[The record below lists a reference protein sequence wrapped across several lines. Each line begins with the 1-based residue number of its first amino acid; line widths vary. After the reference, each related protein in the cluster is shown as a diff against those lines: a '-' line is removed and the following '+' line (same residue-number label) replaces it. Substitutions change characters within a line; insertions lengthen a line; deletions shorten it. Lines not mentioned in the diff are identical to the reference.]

1 MTRKWRLVRTAFIIV
16 GVWLVIEI
24 AQNIGRLLLGRC
36 PQVRR
41 WFVMVTPQ
49 RSIRINEELWRKA
62 KEKAESEGKNISE
75 VIVAYL
81 KDYA

>member
-1 MTRKWRLVRTAFIIV
+1 MVDRF
-16 GVWLVIEI
+16 
-24 AQNIGRLLLGRC
+24 NILLGRC
-36 PQVRR
+36 GQVRR
-41 WFVMVTPQ
+41 WVVMVTPQ

-62 KEKAESEGKNISE
+62 KEKAKSEGKNISE

>member
-1 MTRKWRLVRTAFIIV
+1 
-16 GVWLVIEI
+16 
-24 AQNIGRLLLGRC
+24 
-36 PQVRR
+36 
-41 WFVMVTPQ
+41 MVTPQ

-81 KDYA
+81 KDYAQQKAK

>member
-1 MTRKWRLVRTAFIIV
+1 M
-16 GVWLVIEI
+16 
-24 AQNIGRLLLGRC
+24 N
-36 PQVRR
+36 
-41 WFVMVTPQ
+41 TPQ

>member
-1 MTRKWRLVRTAFIIV
+1 
-16 GVWLVIEI
+16 
-24 AQNIGRLLLGRC
+24 
-36 PQVRR
+36 
-41 WFVMVTPQ
+41 MVTPQ

-81 KDYA
+81 KDYAQLKGERTPD

>member
-1 MTRKWRLVRTAFIIV
+1 
-16 GVWLVIEI
+16 
-24 AQNIGRLLLGRC
+24 
-36 PQVRR
+36 
-41 WFVMVTPQ
+41 MVTPQ

-81 KDYA
+81 KDYAQQKAKEPPTGTAVGGSFLGVR

>member
-1 MTRKWRLVRTAFIIV
+1 
-16 GVWLVIEI
+16 
-24 AQNIGRLLLGRC
+24 
-36 PQVRR
+36 
-41 WFVMVTPQ
+41 MVTPQ

-62 KEKAESEGKNISE
+62 KEKAESEGKSISE